1 MDIVNRII
9 YHFRVRGTGAEG
21 VHIAGIVNAL
31 RAKGISVALVSP
43 TNTDPTKRLP
53 EPEKKPN
60 YSSSIMHFLADS
72 LPQPI
77 FEIMEISY
85 NIIAVPRLL
94 KSILFRRPDFI
105 YERYA
110 FFNFS
115 GALLSNMLDIPFVLE
130 VNELS
135 GHKRVRGQTF
145 VKLAST
151 IERFILSRSS
161 LIITVSDYLNEE
173 ISKVLGNNGV
183 VVTIPN
189 GVPQEWLSGQMLNH
203 NTEVLRER
211 LKLKNKKVV
220 CFIGGLAH
228 WHNFDFLLEVFD
240 SLHKKVPEAALL
252 IVGDG
257 PMRGHIE
264 SKLQEMNIS
273 DNSVLLV
280 GNVNHREVPSYI
292 NISDVSIIPETNSFR
307 SPIKMFEYMAL
318 RKPVVA
324 PRMQAIEAVID
335 DERDGL
341 LFTPGD
347 KNDLENKLSR
357 LLTNHDL
364 AQSMGELA
372 HEKIKNLYTWEKN
385 AEKILSLIMQ
395 LRAYTGNDK

>member
-1 MDIVNRII
+1 
-9 YHFRVRGTGAEG
+9 VRGTGAEG

-31 RAKGISVALVSP
+31 RGKGISVTLVSP
-43 TNTDPTKRLP
+43 TNTDPTMRLP
-53 EPEKKPN
+53 ENGRKHN
-60 YSSSIMHFLADS
+60 YISSIMHFLADS
-72 LPQPI
+72 LPQPL

-85 NIIAVPRLL
+85 NIIAIPHLL
-94 KSILFRRPDFI
+94 KSILFYRPDFI

-115 GALLSNMLDIPFVLE
+115 GALISSILNIPFVLE

-145 VKLAST
+145 VRLASA
-151 IERFILSRSS
+151 IERFILNRSS

-173 ISKVLGNNGV
+173 ISKVLSTNGV

-189 GVPQEWLSGQMLNH
+189 GVPQEWLDVQLVNH
-203 NTEVLRER
+203 STELLRER

-228 WHNFDFLLEVFD
+228 WHNFDFLLEVFH
-240 SLHKKVPEAALL
+240 SLHKKVPETVLL

-264 SKLQEMNIS
+264 SKLQEMNIN
-273 DNSVLLV
+273 DNSVLMV

-292 NISDVSIIPETNSFR
+292 SVSDVSIIPETNNFR

-318 RKPVVA
+318 GKPVVA
-324 PRMQAIEAVID
+324 PRMPAIEAVID
-335 DERDGL
+335 DEKDGL

-357 LLTNHDL
+357 LLTNHEL
-364 AQSMGELA
+364 AQSMGVLA
-372 HEKIKNLYTWEKN
+372 HEKIKDLYTWEKH
-385 AEKILSLIMQ
+385 AEKILSLLMQ
-395 LRAYTGNDK
+395 LPAYSGNDK